1 VATVVQQRR
10 TSARLSTLWPQMATL
25 DSLPG
30 DQRAVLQLVLGRGRS
45 YDEIAGLL
53 TIDREAV
60 RARALAAL
68 DALGPQTRVA
78 SADRQ
83 MICDYLLGQLP
94 DAEVPA
100 VRERL
105 AHGAAE
111 RAWARVLSGELAPV
125 ASGPL
130 PEIPSDAGPAAP
142 EPVALSAPAPSA
154 ADEPTPAP
162 AGDVAEA
169 GDAAEQPA
177 PPPLS
182 TGAAPEATK
191 PPRRGRRKQD
201 EKPSQPAAGD
211 GGQPRSSRRG
221 GIVVIAL
228 AAIIVVVVVL
238 VLVLPGGSKKPS
250 STAAAPGTTTSTAA
264 TTTAPATGTG
274 TTPATGTATS
284 PATGTSAAG
293 ATGTASTP
301 AAGATGTASTP
312 ATGASGTAQPS
323 AQINLTPTQ
332 AGSKAEGIADVL
344 KEGSQRELA
353 IVAQDLPPNT
363 ATNSYEVWL
372 YNSPSD
378 AKSIGFGPV
387 VGANGKLAAAGQL
400 PANASHFKQLIV
412 TLETTKSP
420 KTPGPIVMQ
429 GQVTGLS

>member
-1 VATVVQQRR
+1 VATVAQRRR
-10 TSARLSTLWPQMATL
+10 TSARLSTLCPQMATL

-30 DQRAVLQLVLGRGRS
+30 DQRAVLQLVLRRGRS

-78 SADRQ
+78 GADRQ

-94 DAEVPA
+94 DADVPA

-111 RAWARVLSGELAPV
+111 RAWARVLSAELVPV

-130 PEIPSDAGPAAP
+130 PEIPSDAGPAEP
-142 EPVALSAPAPSA
+142 EAVALAAPAA
-154 ADEPTPAP
+154 TDDDEPTPVP
-162 AGDVAEA
+162 A
-169 GDAAEQPA
+169 GDAAEVAEAEQQP

-191 PPRRGRRKQD
+191 PPRRGRRQKD
-201 EKPSQPAAGD
+201 AKPAQPEAGD
-211 GGQPRSSRRG
+211 GGPPRSSRRG

-250 STAAAPGTTTSTAA
+250 SSAAAPATTTSTAA

-274 TTPATGTATS
+274 TSPATT

-301 AAGATGTASTP
+301 AAGAG
-312 ATGASGTAQPS
+312 GTAQPS

-344 KEGSQRELA
+344 KEGGQRELA
-353 IVAQDLPPNT
+353 IVAQGLPPNT
-363 ATNSYEVWL
+363 AKNSYEVWL
-372 YNSPSD
+372 YNSPTD

-387 VGANGKLAAAGQL
+387 VGSNGKLAAAGPL
-400 PANASHFKQLIV
+400 PTNASHFKQLIV
-412 TLETTKSP
+412 TVETTTSP

>member
-1 VATVVQQRR
+1 VATVAQRRR

-45 YDEIAGLL
+45 YDQIAGLL

-94 DAEVPA
+94 DADVPA

-111 RAWARVLSGELAPV
+111 RAWARVLSGELLPV

-130 PEIPSDAGPAAP
+130 PEIPSDAGPAEP
-142 EPVALSAPAPSA
+142 EPVALSAPAATPA
-154 ADEPTPAP
+154 PTADDDEPTPEPPGEATP
-162 AGDVAEA
+162 AGEPAEA
-169 GDAAEQPA
+169 GEATPAVEPAEAGAAAEQP
-177 PPPLS
+177 PPLLS
-182 TGAAPEATK
+182 AGAAPEATK
-191 PPRRGRRKQD
+191 PPRRGRRRKR
-201 EKPSQPAAGD
+201 EKPAQPAADD
-211 GGQPRSSRRG
+211 GGRPRSSRRG
-221 GIVVIAL
+221 GIVVIAI

-238 VLVLPGGSKKPS
+238 VLVLPSGSKKPS
-250 STAAAPGTTTSTAA
+250 TTAAAPPTTTSTAA
-264 TTTAPATGTG
+264 TTAP
-274 TTPATGTATS
+274 ATS
-284 PATGTSAAG
+284 PASGTSTAG
-293 ATGTASTP
+293 ATGTPSTP
-301 AAGATGTASTP
+301 AAGAT
-312 ATGASGTAQPS
+312 GTAQPS

-332 AGSKAEGIADVL
+332 AGSKAVGIADVL

-353 IVAQDLPPNT
+353 IVAQGLPPNT
-363 ATNSYEVWL
+363 AKNSYEVWL

-387 VGANGKLAAAGQL
+387 VGSNGKLAAAGPL
-400 PANASHFKQLIV
+400 PTDA
-412 TLETTKSP
+412 
-420 KTPGPIVMQ
+420 
-429 GQVTGLS
+429 

>member
-1 VATVVQQRR
+1 VATVGQRRR
-10 TSARLSTLWPQMATL
+10 TSAPLSTLWPQMATL

-68 DALGPQTRVA
+68 DALGPQTRVS

-94 DAEVPA
+94 DADVPA

-111 RAWARVLSGELAPV
+111 RAWARVLSGELVPV

-142 EPVALSAPAPSA
+142 EPEPVALSAPAATPAPA
-154 ADEPTPAP
+154 ADGEPTPAP
-162 AGDVAEA
+162 AGETAEA
-169 GDAAEQPA
+169 GDAAAEQP

-182 TGAAPEATK
+182 AGAASEATK
-191 PPRRGRRKQD
+191 PPRRGRRAKR
-201 EKPSQPAAGD
+201 EKPAQPAAAD
-211 GGQPRSSRRG
+211 GGRPRSSRRG

-250 STAAAPGTTTSTAA
+250 STAAAPATTTSTAA
-264 TTTAPATGTG
+264 TTTAPAAGS
-274 TTPATGTATS
+274 AS
-284 PATGTSAAG
+284 GTSTAG
-293 ATGTASTP
+293 ATGTPSTP
-301 AAGATGTASTP
+301 AA
-312 ATGASGTAQPS
+312 GASGTAQPS

-332 AGSKAEGIADVL
+332 AGSKAVGIADVL

-353 IVAQDLPPNT
+353 IVAQGLPPNT
-363 ATNSYEVWL
+363 AKNSYEVWL

-387 VGANGKLAAAGQL
+387 VGSNGKLAAAGPL
-400 PANASHFKQLIV
+400 PTDASHFKQLIV
-412 TLETTKSP
+412 TLETTQSP

>member
-1 VATVVQQRR
+1 VAAVGRRRR

-45 YDEIAGLL
+45 YDQIAGLL

-94 DAEVPA
+94 DADVPA

-111 RAWARVLSGELAPV
+111 RAWARVLSGELLPV

-142 EPVALSAPAPSA
+142 EPVAPGAPAATPIPTA
-154 ADEPTPAP
+154 EREPTPAP
-162 AGDVAEA
+162 AGEAPAEEAAPA
-169 GDAAEQPA
+169 GDAADEQP

-182 TGAAPEATK
+182 AGAAPEATK
-191 PPRRGRRKQD
+191 PPRRGRRRKR
-201 EKPSQPAAGD
+201 EKPAQPTAGD
-211 GGQPRSSRRG
+211 GGRPRSSRRG

-238 VLVLPGGSKKPS
+238 VLVLPSGSKKPS
-250 STAAAPGTTTSTAA
+250 NTAAAPATTTSTAA
-264 TTTAPATGTG
+264 TTTAPATGS
-274 TTPATGTATS
+274 AS
-284 PATGTSAAG
+284 GTSSAG
-293 ATGTASTP
+293 ATGTPSTP
-301 AAGATGTASTP
+301 AA
-312 ATGASGTAQPS
+312 GASGTAQPS

-332 AGSKAEGIADVL
+332 AGSKAVGIADVL

-353 IVAQDLPPNT
+353 IVAQGLPPNT
-363 ATNSYEVWL
+363 AKNSYEVWL

-387 VGANGKLAAAGQL
+387 VGANGKLAAAGPL
-400 PANASHFKQLIV
+400 PTDASHFKQLIV
-412 TLETTKSP
+412 TVETTKSP
-420 KTPGPIVMQ
+420 TTPGPIVMQ

>member
-1 VATVVQQRR
+1 VAAVGQRRR

-78 SADRQ
+78 TADRQ

-94 DAEVPA
+94 DADVPA
-100 VRERL
+100 VSERL

-111 RAWARVLSGELAPV
+111 RAWARVLSGELVPV

-130 PEIPSDAGPAAP
+130 PEIPSDAGPATP
-142 EPVALSAPAPSA
+142 ESVALPAPAAAPAPTA
-154 ADEPTPAP
+154 ADEPPPAP
-162 AGDVAEA
+162 AEEA
-169 GDAAEQPA
+169 AAEQQ

-182 TGAAPEATK
+182 AGAAPEATK
-191 PPRRGRRKQD
+191 PPRRGRRPKG
-201 EKPSQPAAGD
+201 EKPAQPAAGD
-211 GGQPRSSRRG
+211 GGRPRSSRRG

-238 VLVLPGGSKKPS
+238 VLVLPNGSKKPS
-250 STAAAPGTTTSTAA
+250 STAAAPPTTTSTAA
-264 TTTAPATGTG
+264 TATA
-274 TTPATGTATS
+274 PATGTATS
-284 PATGTSAAG
+284 PASSTPASG

-301 AAGATGTASTP
+301 AA
-312 ATGASGTAQPS
+312 GASGTAQPS

-353 IVAQDLPPNT
+353 IVAQGLPPNT
-363 ATNSYEVWL
+363 TKNSYEVWL

-387 VGANGKLAAAGQL
+387 VGSNGKLAAAGPL
-400 PANASHFKQLIV
+400 PTDASHFKQLIV

-420 KTPGPIVMQ
+420 KAPGPIVMQ

>member
-1 VATVVQQRR
+1 VGTVVQRRR
-10 TSARLSTLWPQMATL
+10 TSARFSTLWPQMATL

-78 SADRQ
+78 GPDRQ

-94 DAEVPA
+94 DADVSV

-111 RAWARVLSGELAPV
+111 RAWARVLSAELAPV

-130 PEIPSDAGPAAP
+130 PEIPSEADPAAP
-142 EPVALSAPAPSA
+142 EPVALAAPAPA
-154 ADEPTPAP
+154 ADDEPTPAP
-162 AGDVAEA
+162 AGNTAEA
-169 GDAAEQPA
+169 GDTAEAAEAAAEQP

-182 TGAAPEATK
+182 AGAAPEATK
-191 PPRRGRRKQD
+191 PPRRGRRKKG
-201 EKPSQPAAGD
+201 EKPAQPEAGD
-211 GGQPRSSRRG
+211 GGRPRSSRRG

-238 VLVLPGGSKKPS
+238 LLVLPGSSKKPS
-250 STAAAPGTTTSTAA
+250 STAAAPATTTSTAA
-264 TTTAPATGTG
+264 TATAPATG
-274 TTPATGTATS
+274 TTPATGTATT
-284 PATGTSAAG
+284 PATGTS
-293 ATGTASTP
+293 T
-301 AAGATGTASTP
+301 AGATGTASTP
-312 ATGASGTAQPS
+312 ATGASGTAQPKV
-323 AQINLTPTQ
+323 QINLTPTQ
-332 AGSKAEGIADVL
+332 TGSKAEGIADVL
-344 KEGSQRELA
+344 NEGSQRELA
-353 IVAQDLPPNT
+353 IVAQGLPPNT
-363 ATNSYEVWL
+363 AKNSYEVWL
-372 YNSPSD
+372 YNSPTD

-387 VGANGKLAAAGQL
+387 VGANGKLAAAGPL
-400 PANASHFKQLIV
+400 PTDASHFKQLIV
-412 TLETTKSP
+412 TLETTSSP

>member
-1 VATVVQQRR
+1 VAAVGRRRR

-45 YDEIAGLL
+45 YDQIAGLL

-94 DAEVPA
+94 DADVPA

-111 RAWARVLSGELAPV
+111 RAWARVLSGELLPV

-142 EPVALSAPAPSA
+142 EPVAPGAPAATPTPTA
-154 ADEPTPAP
+154 EREPTPAP
-162 AGDVAEA
+162 AGEAPAEEAAPA
-169 GDAAEQPA
+169 GDAADEQP

-182 TGAAPEATK
+182 AGAAPEATK
-191 PPRRGRRKQD
+191 PPRRGRRRKR
-201 EKPSQPAAGD
+201 EKPAQPTAGD
-211 GGQPRSSRRG
+211 GGRPRSSRRG

-238 VLVLPGGSKKPS
+238 VLVLPSGSKKPS
-250 STAAAPGTTTSTAA
+250 NTAAAPATTTSTAA
-264 TTTAPATGTG
+264 TTTAPATGS
-274 TTPATGTATS
+274 AS
-284 PATGTSAAG
+284 GTSTAG
-293 ATGTASTP
+293 ATGTPSTP
-301 AAGATGTASTP
+301 AA
-312 ATGASGTAQPS
+312 GASGTAQPS

-332 AGSKAEGIADVL
+332 AGSKAVGIADVL

-353 IVAQDLPPNT
+353 IVAQGLPPNT
-363 ATNSYEVWL
+363 AKNSYEVWL

-387 VGANGKLAAAGQL
+387 VGANGKLAAAGPL
-400 PANASHFKQLIV
+400 PTDASHFKQLIV
-412 TLETTKSP
+412 TVETTKSP
-420 KTPGPIVMQ
+420 TTPGPIVMQ

>member
-1 VATVVQQRR
+1 VATVAQRRR
-10 TSARLSTLWPQMATL
+10 TSARLTTLWPQMATL

-53 TIDREAV
+53 TIGREAV

-78 SADRQ
+78 DADRQ

-94 DAEVPA
+94 DADVPA

-105 AHGAAE
+105 AHGAGE
-111 RAWARVLSGELAPV
+111 RAWARVLSAELLPV

-130 PEIPSDAGPAAP
+130 PEIPSDAGPAEP
-142 EPVALSAPAPSA
+142 ESVALAALTPA
-154 ADEPTPAP
+154 ADDDPTPAP
-162 AGDVAEA
+162 AGDAAEVAEVA
-169 GDAAEQPA
+169 DDTADQP

-191 PPRRGRRKQD
+191 PPRRGRRQKD
-201 EKPSQPAAGD
+201 AKPAPPEAGD
-211 GGQPRSSRRG
+211 GGRPRSSRRG

-238 VLVLPGGSKKPS
+238 VLVLPGGPKKPAS
-250 STAAAPGTTTSTAA
+250 SAAAPATTTSTAA
-264 TTTAPATGTG
+264 TTS
-274 TTPATGTATS
+274 TPATGTSTSPATV

-301 AAGATGTASTP
+301 AAGAT
-312 ATGASGTAQPS
+312 GTAQPS

-353 IVAQDLPPNT
+353 IVAQGLPPNT
-363 ATNSYEVWL
+363 AKNSYEVWL
-372 YNSPSD
+372 YNSPTD

-387 VGANGKLAAAGQL
+387 VGSNGKLAAAGAL
-400 PANASHFKQLIV
+400 PTNASHFKQLIV
-412 TLETTKSP
+412 TVETTKSP
-420 KTPGPIVMQ
+420 TTPGPIVMQ